1 MFHLLLNKISTMPLL
16 NHVILGNSISN
27 YLFFFAILIL
37 GLAFKRIFS
46 NSLSKL
52 FFRLFEGSG
61 GGTNPNNGL
70 VFISLLLRPIELL
83 IMSIACYLA
92 INQLNYPLNEVL
104 FSRQIT
110 KNNTLSHYEV
120 TVIDIVDKL
129 FLFFL
134 ILSVFW
140 IILRIIDSV
149 AHAFTHKSSLS
160 ESKTDDQIVP
170 FVKELSKIT
179 TIIIGAFTIMGI
191 VFNLNVATIIA
202 GLGVGGIAIGLA
214 AQDTLKNLLGSFTIF
229 ADKPFVVGDN
239 VRIDKYE
246 GTIEKVGFRS
256 TLLRT
261 IDKTLVII
269 PNNRIIND
277 LLENLTLRNLRRVK
291 FSIGLQYDTPSAKMI
306 AISKEVVEFVN
317 KHHATSNDALVNFD
331 SFGESSLDL
340 QIRYYIEIVDYDE
353 YMQIREEV
361 NYKIMD
367 IVARHDAHFAFP
379 SRTVYIEHPTDKE
392 KGSPK

>member
-1 MFHLLLNKISTMPLL
+1 
-16 NHVILGNSISN
+16 
-27 YLFFFAILIL
+27 
-37 GLAFKRIFS
+37 
-46 NSLSKL
+46 
-52 FFRLFEGSG
+52 
-61 GGTNPNNGL
+61 
-70 VFISLLLRPIELL
+70 
-83 IMSIACYLA
+83 
-92 INQLNYPLNEVL
+92 
-104 FSRQIT
+104 
-110 KNNTLSHYEV
+110 
-120 TVIDIVDKL
+120 
-129 FLFFL
+129 
-134 ILSVFW
+134 
-140 IILRIIDSV
+140 
-149 AHAFTHKSSLS
+149 
-160 ESKTDDQIVP
+160 
-170 FVKELSKIT
+170 
-179 TIIIGAFTIMGI
+179 MGI

>member
-1 MFHLLLNKISTMPLL
+1 MPTISFL
-16 NHVILGNSISN
+16 NHVILGNSIKN
-27 YLFFFAILIL
+27 YLFFTAILIL
-37 GLAFKRIFS
+37 GLAFKRFFS
-46 NSLSKL
+46 KNISKL
-52 FFRLFEGSG
+52 FFRLFG
-61 GGTNPNNGL
+61 GHSANSSNNGL
-70 VFISLLLRPIELL
+70 AFISLLLRPIELL
-83 IMSIACYLA
+83 IMTMACYLA
-92 INQLNYPLNEVL
+92 INQLDYPLNEVL

-110 KNNTLSHYEV
+110 NNNTLSQYQV
-120 TVIDIVDKL
+120 TVIEIVDKL

-140 IILRIIDSV
+140 IVLRIVDSI
-149 AHAFTHKSSLS
+149 AHVFTHKASLA

-179 TIIIGAFTIMGI
+179 TIIIGVFTIMGV
-191 VFNLNVATIIA
+191 VFNLNVGTIIA

-229 ADKPFVVGDN
+229 ADKPFVVGDS

-291 FSIGLQYDTPSAKMI
+291 FSVGLQYDTPSAKMI
-306 AISKEVVEFVN
+306 AISKEIEDCIN
-317 KHHATSNDALVNFD
+317 KHPATSNDTLINFD
-331 SFGESSLDL
+331 SFGESSLNL
-340 QIRYYIEIVDYDE
+340 LIRYYIEIVDYNE
-353 YMQIREEV
+353 YMQIHEEI

-379 SRTVYIEHPTDKE
+379 SRTVYLEHAINNKAD
-392 KGSPK
+392 SPK